1 MYSKKVMRRYLLK
14 RKRYNY
20 SNTSYADVE
29 RFKKID
35 KELNGEYTTKIS
47 VVSFMLFFLIMLSI
61 HNKSLLLF
69 ILLLL
74 PSYICGKLFISNI
87 YIRILYYICKRELRK
102 EIKSGVVK
110 LGNYK

>member
-1 MYSKKVMRRYLLK
+1 MYDKKVMRRYLLK

-20 SNTSYADVE
+20 SNSSYIDVE

-47 VVSFMLFFLIMLSI
+47 VVSFMLFFLMMLSI
-61 HNKSLLLF
+61 YSKSSLLF

-74 PSYICGKLFISNI
+74 PTYICGELLISNI
-87 YIRILYYICKRELRK
+87 YIRILYYICKRELKK

-110 LGNYK
+110 LGSYK